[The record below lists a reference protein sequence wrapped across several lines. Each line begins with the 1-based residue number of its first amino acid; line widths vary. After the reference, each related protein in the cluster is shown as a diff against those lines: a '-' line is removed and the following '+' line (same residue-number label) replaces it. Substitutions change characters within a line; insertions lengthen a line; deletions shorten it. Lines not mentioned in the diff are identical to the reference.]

1 MDCTI
6 VDVFAERPLAG
17 NQLAVVR
24 HCAHLST
31 EAMQAIALEMNFSET
46 TFVTAERN
54 GEADVRIFTPAQE
67 LPFAGHPTLG
77 TAWVLGRERGDYT
90 LCLEAGRVPV
100 RFGDD
105 GIAWLTA
112 PAVEPG
118 AVLDLDD
125 AAALVGAR
133 TKDLSTFIP
142 PIPPRLASVGG
153 LGFAF
158 IGLRDREALREA
170 CIDSRAHAR
179 TIIAHEAV
187 GVFLYCPD
195 TPDADYDFRAR
206 MFFQADGWREDP
218 ATGSANAV
226 FAGLLRSAG
235 RTGRVIVEQGVEM
248 GRPSRLY
255 LDIGEAIRVGGR
267 VQPVMTGTLHLAE
280 PAAT

>member
-17 NQLAVVR
+17 NQLAVVLD
-24 HCAHLST
+24 CAHLST

-46 TFVTAERN
+46 TFVTAERD
-54 GEADVRIFTPAQE
+54 GEADVRIFTPAEE

-90 LCLEAGRVPV
+90 LCLKAGRVPV

-112 PAVEPG
+112 PAVELG
-118 AVLDLDD
+118 AELGLRD
-125 AAALVGAR
+125 AAAAVGASAEHLD
-133 TKDLSTFIP
+133 TSFA
-142 PIPPRLASVGG
+142 PRLANAGG
-153 LGFAF
+153 LSFALV
-158 IGLRDREALREA
+158 GMRDLETLRQAGVDPE
-170 CIDSRAHAR
+170 AHAR
-179 TIIAHEAV
+179 TIAAEAI
-187 GVFLYCPD
+187 GTFLHCPHALG
-195 TPDADYDFRAR
+195 TDFRAR
-206 MFFQADGWREDP
+206 MFFEANGWREDP
-218 ATGSANAV
+218 ATGSANAA

-248 GRPSRLY
+248 GRPSRVY

-267 VQPVMTGTLHLAE
+267 VQPVMTGTLHLPE
-280 PAAT
+280 VAAK

>member
-24 HCAHLST
+24 KCAHLST
-31 EAMQAIALEMNFSET
+31 AAMQAIALETNFSET
-46 TFVTAERN
+46 TFVTAERD

-118 AVLDLDD
+118 AVLDLQD
-125 AAALVGAR
+125 AAALVGIGR
-133 TKDLSTFIP
+133 DHIDTFL
-142 PIPPRLASVGG
+142 PPRFASAGG
-153 LGFAF
+153 LGFVF
-158 IGLRDREALREA
+158 IGMRDDELLRAARVDPEVHG
-170 CIDSRAHAR
+170 RAIGAR
-179 TIIAHEAV
+179 AM
-187 GVFLYCPD
+187 GVFLYCPG
-195 TPDADYDFRAR
+195 TPDADCDFRAR

-218 ATGSANAV
+218 ATGSANAA
-226 FAGLLRSAG
+226 FAGMLRSAG
-235 RTGRVIVEQGVEM
+235 RTGRVTVAQGVEM

-267 VQPVMTGTLHLAE
+267 VQPVMTGTLHLPE

>member
-24 HCAHLST
+24 ECAHLST
-31 EAMQAIALEMNFSET
+31 AAMQAIALETNFSET
-46 TFVTAERN
+46 TFVTAERD

-133 TKDLSTFIP
+133 PVHIDTCL
-142 PIPPRLASVGG
+142 PPRFARVGG

-179 TIIAHEAV
+179 TIVAHDAV

-195 TPDADYDFRAR
+195 TPDADCDFCAR

-218 ATGSANAV
+218 ATGSANAA
-226 FAGLLRSAG
+226 FAGMLRSAG
-235 RTGRVIVEQGVEM
+235 RAGRLTVAQGVEM

-255 LDIGEAIRVGGR
+255 LDIGETIRVGGR
-267 VQPVMTGTLHLAE
+267 VQPVMTGTLHLPE

>member
-24 HCAHLST
+24 ECAHLST
-31 EAMQAIALEMNFSET
+31 AAMQAIALETNFSET
-46 TFVTAERN
+46 TFVTAERD

-118 AVLDLDD
+118 AVLDLRRRRGTRRSP
-125 AAALVGAR
+125 AGTHRHVPSTPLRAR
-133 TKDLSTFIP
+133 
-142 PIPPRLASVGG
+142 RRA
-153 LGFAF
+153 
-158 IGLRDREALREA
+158 GLRVH
-170 CIDSRAHAR
+170 RA
-179 TIIAHEAV
+179 T
-187 GVFLYCPD
+187 
-195 TPDADYDFRAR
+195 
-206 MFFQADGWREDP
+206 
-218 ATGSANAV
+218 
-226 FAGLLRSAG
+226 
-235 RTGRVIVEQGVEM
+235 
-248 GRPSRLY
+248 RP
-255 LDIGEAIRVGGR
+255 
-267 VQPVMTGTLHLAE
+267 
-280 PAAT
+280 

>member
-24 HCAHLST
+24 SCGHLST

-46 TFVTAERN
+46 TFVIAERD

-77 TAWVLGRERGDYT
+77 TAWVLGRERGDYS

-105 GIAWLTA
+105 GIAWLTS
-112 PAVEPG
+112 PAVELG
-118 AVLDLDD
+118 AVLDLPE
-125 AAALVGAR
+125 AAALVGVR
-133 TKDLSTFIP
+133 PGHIDTFL
-142 PIPPRLASVGG
+142 PPRFASAGG
-153 LGFAF
+153 LGFVF
-158 IGLRDREALREA
+158 IGLRDGEMLRAARVDPEVHG
-170 CIDSRAHAR
+170 RAIGTRAM
-179 TIIAHEAV
+179 
-187 GVFLYCPD
+187 GVFLYCPGA
-195 TPDADYDFRAR
+195 PGADSDFNAR

-218 ATGSANAV
+218 ATGSANAA

-235 RTGRVIVEQGVEM
+235 RTGRAIVAQGVEM

-267 VQPVMTGTLHLAE
+267 VQPVMTGTLHLPE